1 MSDRK
6 RAVII
11 GCGRMGACR
20 DHHSNLANYSHIEA
34 YQALQDR
41 VEVVG
46 FVDRVIDRA
55 KQAAQQ
61 WGVKFYGDHVA
72 AALAHLGPDIVSI
85 CTPPSDRYE
94 IVKACEESPTIQ
106 GIWCEKPYGLNWTPY
121 MRDAET
127 EIKVQVD
134 YIRRFDK
141 RHQQI
146 RARRL
151 ADAGVLTPPGH
162 LVVISANDIHTTS
175 HFTDLA
181 DYWHIARE
189 RLLYIPFHG
198 PSLYILRE
206 SGPDAGRYAGWK
218 DEAFI
223 GGGVETGFMEAALGN
238 LLDAVDGTADLISP
252 AGPSLYASELW
263 AEEIVLGRTGVGQT
277 R

>member
-1 MSDRK
+1 MSK
-6 RAVII
+6 HRAVII
-11 GCGRMGACR
+11 GCGRMGAGR
-20 DHHSNLANYSHIEA
+20 DHPRGAWLYTHIEA
-34 YQALQDR
+34 YLALEER

-46 FVDRVIDRA
+46 FVDRVLDRA
-55 KQAAQQ
+55 KWAAQQ

-72 AALAHLGPDIVSI
+72 AALAHLGPDLVSI

-94 IVKACEESPTIQ
+94 IVKACEGSPTIQ
-106 GIWCEKPYGLNWTPY
+106 GIWCEKPYTLSWIPF
-121 MRDAET
+121 MRDGAT

-141 RHQQI
+141 RHQNI
-146 RARRL
+146 RTRRI
-151 ADAGVLTPPGH
+151 ADAGALTPPGH

-218 DEAFI
+218 DEAFVA
-223 GGGVETGFMEAALGN
+223 GGVETGFMEAALGN
-238 LLDAVDGTADLISP
+238 LLDAVDGTTDLISP
-252 AGPSLYASELW
+252 AGPALYASEHW